1 MADDA
6 IKEYSE
12 QVTVLANLHAF
23 RQRPLPKFGKFDNDD
38 RLTNLQRQLD
48 DIHNQ
53 IGVIS
58 CAFNE
63 MWKIVEPSKAAIR

>member
-6 IKEYSE
+6 IKEFSD
-12 QVTVLANLHAF
+12 QVSVLANLHAY
-23 RQRPLPKFGKFDNDD
+23 RQRPLPRIGKFDTDD
-38 RLTNLQRQLD
+38 RLTNVQRQLD

-58 CAFNE
+58 CALNE
-63 MWKIVEPSKAAIR
+63 LWKVIEPSKRVTR